1 MQGEASLIADRQ
13 SRDSFAPKLKAAGL
27 ENERIYQE
35 LFSFTAVLD
44 HNKRVQRA
52 LSDPSRPVEDK
63 AKLVDT
69 LLQGQAHPLTV
80 EILHDVVGRRWS
92 RMSHLG
98 NAVEDFGVDSVMYL
112 ADARG
117 VTLRVS
123 IELAQLHSAFLA
135 LPQVRSKLSD
145 PYTPEAD
152 RVAFLK
158 AVLAGQ
164 KLDPVTVILAIHAT
178 RALRNRRYLTIIQW
192 LINKLSRHMGEMMVT
207 VTTAVPLTG
216 EQIKRLTAT
225 YSGKLNRPVHI
236 NSVVDPAVMG
246 GMRVQYGSEVTDH
259 TVVAQLQRLKR
270 TVS

>member
-1 MQGEASLIADRQ
+1 MQGEASLIADRE

-27 ENERIYQE
+27 ENERIHEE
-35 LFSFTAVLD
+35 LFGFADMLD
-44 HNKRVQRA
+44 ANKRVQRA
-52 LSDPSRPVEDK
+52 LSDPARPVEDK
-63 AKLVDT
+63 VRLVDA
-69 LLQGQAHPLTV
+69 LLSGQAHPLTV

-92 RMSHLG
+92 RMSHLA

-123 IELAQLHSAFLA
+123 IELAQLHSAILA

-145 PYTPEAD
+145 PYMATSD

-158 AVLAGQ
+158 ELLKGQ
-164 KLDPVTVILAIHAT
+164 QLDPITMTLAIHAT
-178 RALRNRRYLTIIQW
+178 SSLRNRRFLTIIQW

-207 VTTAVPLTG
+207 VTTAVPLTK
-216 EQIKRLTAT
+216 EQIKRLVAT
-225 YSGKLNRPVHI
+225 YGAKLNRPVHI
-236 NSVVDPAVMG
+236 NSVVDPSVLG

-259 TVVAQLQRLKR
+259 TVVAQLQRLR
-270 TVS
+270 RSVG